1 MALLSNLHLDS
12 HLRYHGVL
20 ETGLIV
26 ILILTVTL
34 LLKVL
39 YNVYLHPLSKY
50 PGPRLAAATRLW
62 YCYHCVQGN
71 LVHALHEAHQKYG
84 DVVRTAPNELSY
96 THPKAWNDIYGHRG
110 GKGEM
115 VKDPTFYSNISS
127 GPGSIINAEQFRHRI
142 LRKQASHGF
151 SERALRSQE
160 DVIKKY
166 ADLMLER
173 LEECAAS
180 ENPTVDIVDWY
191 NFFTFDVM
199 GDLVF
204 GQSFDCLT
212 NWGYH
217 PWVQLIFD
225 SVKAGAFV
233 RCTKYW
239 PFLAPLSK
247 WLVPSDIRRRR
258 ADQRK
263 LAVEKAEYRKSID
276 DGRHDLISG
285 YLLPDSGITALEYQS
300 TVETLIIAG
309 SETTAT
315 LMSGVTYYLL
325 RDPERMAKVK
335 SEIRGAFS
343 TVEQINL
350 VNVNRLPYLLACL
363 DEALR
368 VHPPVPDTFPRNT
381 GPDKQI
387 ICGKVVPPHTT
398 VGVHQWSTYH
408 SPRNF
413 KNPDDFIPERWLQG
427 NNTKYEGDRKDALQP
442 FHVGPRNCLGRNLA
456 YFEMRLLMA
465 RLLWRFDLELDP
477 RSVDWN
483 RQEAYLLWEKPPMFV
498 KLVPRHV

>member
-1 MALLSNLHLDS
+1 MALLSNLQLDS

-34 LLKVL
+34 VLKAL
-39 YNVYLHPLSKY
+39 YNIYLHPLSKY

-62 YCYHCVQGN
+62 YCYHCIQGN

-96 THPKAWNDIYGHRG
+96 TDPKAWNDIYGHRG

-247 WLVPSDIRRRR
+247 WLVPPDIRRRR

-276 DGRHDLISG
+276 DGRQDLISG

-343 TVEQINL
+343 TAEQINL

-387 ICGKVVPPHTT
+387 ICGKVVPPH
-398 VGVHQWSTYH
+398 VSIYLG
-408 SPRNF
+408 F
-413 KNPDDFIPERWLQG
+413 KPKAGTF
-427 NNTKYEGDRKDALQP
+427 
-442 FHVGPRNCLGRNLA
+442 
-456 YFEMRLLMA
+456 
-465 RLLWRFDLELDP
+465 
-477 RSVDWN
+477 
-483 RQEAYLLWEKPPMFV
+483 
-498 KLVPRHV
+498 

>member
-1 MALLSNLHLDS
+1 MGLLANLDS
-12 HLRYHGVL
+12 YARSLGMIEAGVL
-20 ETGLIV
+20 IV
-26 ILILTVTL
+26 FIPIVYVVST
-34 LLKVL
+34 VL
-39 YNVYLHPLSKY
+39 YNLYLHPLRHY

-62 YCYHCVQGN
+62 YCYHCVQGT
-71 LVHALHEAHQKYG
+71 LVNALHEAHKKYG
-84 DVVRTAPNELSY
+84 DVVRTAPDELSY
-96 THPKAWNDIYGHRG
+96 TDPKAWNDIYGHRG
-110 GKGEM
+110 TKGEIM
-115 VKDPTFYSNISS
+115 KDPTFYANISS
-127 GPGSIINAEQFRHRI
+127 GPASIINSEQSRHRV

-166 ADLMLER
+166 TDLMLDR
-173 LEECAAS
+173 LEECAATGK
-180 ENPTVDIVDWY
+180 PTVDIVDWY

-225 SVKAGAFV
+225 SVKAGAFA

-247 WLVPSDIRRRR
+247 WLIPGDIRKRR
-258 ADQRK
+258 ADQREM
-263 LAVEKAEYRKSID
+263 AVEKAAYRKSID
-276 DGRHDLISG
+276 DGRQDLISG
-285 YLLPDSGITALEYQS
+285 YLLPDSGVTGLEYQS

-325 RDPERMAKVK
+325 KDPQRMAKLK
-335 SEIRGAFS
+335 AEIRDSFS
-343 TVEQINL
+343 NVDQIDL
-350 VNVNRLPYLLACL
+350 VSVNKLPYLLACL

-368 VHPPVPDTFPRNT
+368 IYPPVPDTFPRNT
-381 GPDKQI
+381 GRDQEI

-398 VGVHQWSTYH
+398 IGVHQWSTYH
-408 SPRNF
+408 SSRNF
-413 KNPDDFIPERWLQG
+413 KSPDDFIPERWLP
-427 NNTKYEGDRKDALQP
+427 NNTGFEGDKKDALQP

-456 YFEMRLLMA
+456 YFEMRLLIA
-465 RLLWRFDLELDP
+465 RLIWRFDLELDP
-477 RSVDWN
+477 RSADWN
-483 RQEAYLLWEKPPMFV
+483 RQKTFLLWEKPPMFV
-498 KLVPRHV
+498 KILPRRV